1 MSLIIYNYGTIVIN
15 TMNDDDWDD
24 DYEPDPGEEAPEDE
38 ESEDL
43 DLVAPVILKVA
54 GGKK

>member
-15 TMNDDDWDD
+15 TLEDDDWDD
-24 DYEPDPGEEAPEDE
+24 DYEPDPGEEAPEE
-38 ESEDL
+38 EEKKDL
-43 DLVAPVILKVA
+43 DLVEPVILKMA